1 MLSRIRP
8 FLKLNPTLPIAIL
21 VIMAVAAIIGPRL
34 TPGESE
40 VSDLSIALLPPAWED
55 GGDWKYPLGTD
66 DSGRDILSRILD
78 GARVTAF
85 VAGGAILI
93 AAAIGVVLGV
103 LAGFRG
109 GIVDAVVMWAVDTL
123 YALPTLILVIVAVT
137 VIGHSLWAL
146 MLIMGLLGW
155 AGHARVIR
163 GQVLALR
170 HREFVT
176 LARIGGCSNLRI
188 MRKHI
193 LPNVVG
199 SILVLTTLNVG
210 SFILLESALSFLG
223 LGVRPPNA
231 SWGVMLADGRN
242 YISTAWWIVTFPGIA
257 IGLTILCGNLLG
269 DWLRDHLDP
278 TLEAR

>member
-1 MLSRIRP
+1 MRRIRP
-8 FLKLNPTLPIAIL
+8 LLTLNPTLPIVIL
-21 VIMAVAAIIGPRL
+21 VILVLAATIGPSL

-40 VSDLSIALLPPAWED
+40 QSDLSLALLPPAWQD
-55 GGDWKYPLGTD
+55 GGDWSYPLGTD
-66 DSGRDILSRILD
+66 SSGRDILSRIMD
-78 GARVTAF
+78 GAKVTAI
-85 VAGGAILI
+85 VAGGAIVV
-93 AAAIGVVLGV
+93 AAVIGVVLGV
-103 LAGFRG
+103 LAGFLG

-137 VIGHSLWAL
+137 VIGHSLFAL

-170 HREFVT
+170 NREFVT
-176 LARIGGCSNLRI
+176 LARIGGASNFRI
-188 MRKHI
+188 MRRHI
-193 LPNVVG
+193 FPNVAG

-278 TLEAR
+278 TLQAR

>member
-1 MLSRIRP
+1 VRRIRP
-8 FLKLNPTLPIAIL
+8 FLTLNPTLPIVIL
-21 VIMAVAAIIGPRL
+21 VVLALAATVGPSL

-40 VSDLSIALLPPAWED
+40 QSDLSLALLPPAWQE
-55 GGDWKYPLGTD
+55 GGDWSYPLGTD
-66 DSGRDILSRILD
+66 SSGRDILSRIMD
-78 GARVTAF
+78 GAKVTAI
-85 VAGGAILI
+85 VAGGAIVV
-93 AAAIGVVLGV
+93 AAIIGVVLGV
-103 LAGFRG
+103 LAGFLG
-109 GIVDAVVMWAVDTL
+109 GAVDAVVMWAVDTL

-137 VIGHSLWAL
+137 VIGHSLFAL

-170 HREFVT
+170 NREFVT
-176 LARIGGCSNLRI
+176 LARIGGASNLRI
-188 MRKHI
+188 MRRHI
-193 LPNVVG
+193 LPNVAG

-278 TLEAR
+278 TLQAR

>member
-1 MLSRIRP
+1 MRRIRP
-8 FLKLNPTLPIAIL
+8 FLTLNPTLPIVIL
-21 VIMAVAAIIGPRL
+21 VVLALAATVGPSL

-40 VSDLSIALLPPAWED
+40 QSDLSLALLPPAWQE
-55 GGDWKYPLGTD
+55 GGDWSYPLGTD
-66 DSGRDILSRILD
+66 SSGRDILSRIMD
-78 GARVTAF
+78 GAKVTAI
-85 VAGGAILI
+85 VAGGAIVV
-93 AAAIGVVLGV
+93 AAIIGVVLGV
-103 LAGFRG
+103 LAGFLG
-109 GIVDAVVMWAVDTL
+109 GAVDAVVMWAVDTL

-137 VIGHSLWAL
+137 VIGHSLFAL

-170 HREFVT
+170 NREFVT
-176 LARIGGCSNLRI
+176 LARIGGASNLRI
-188 MRKHI
+188 MRRHI
-193 LPNVVG
+193 LPNVAG

-278 TLEAR
+278 TLQAR